1 MKQEQKTRGNPKKN
15 RMFTMRLTDKD
26 LAELHQFARK
36 NGTTVSAVIR
46 AGAGAVMS
54 GLVRGAGREKNETPH
69 L

>member
-54 GLVRGAGREKNETPH
+54 GVVKVSGREKNEPPH